1 MNSTTLR
8 IVGMHCDGCAERIHG
23 LVSREPGVH
32 SAEVSFA
39 EGTAEIRFNAHRI
52 DEVRLREIIEAGGFR
67 VVGPGA

>member
-32 SAEVSFA
+32 GAEVSFA
-39 EGTAEIRFNAHRI
+39 QGTAQVRFNAHRI